1 LAITVL
7 SAMLRA
13 KRAFERAG
21 RKTMTRILATLGLT
35 VGLALG
41 SAACA
46 QAPEASTAP
55 NDYGKTENWLCLPGR
70 QDACAIDQTTTIVQ
84 ADGKTSTEAFKP
96 ATNAPYDCFY
106 IYPTVSTDPGG
117 NSDMVI
123 DEAERKVVEQQLA
136 RFGGQCRLFAPM
148 YRQVTL
154 AALRAVMMG
163 QPSPG
168 NGVLAYGDVRDA
180 WRWYLAHENKGPDG
194 KARGVVLLGHSQGS
208 RMLLDLLKN
217 EVDGKPA
224 QKQMIS
230 AYVLG
235 MNTAVDAKGNFGSIP
250 LCTKA
255 DQAGCIVT
263 YVSFRETSPP
273 PANSRFGKTDEQGRR
288 AGCVNPAALLAGK
301 ASSDPAPLHSYLSS
315 KGFLS
320 SGEPK
325 PFAKGVTVSTPFV
338 SLPGL
343 ISARCASEGEFTY
356 LSVKV
361 NADPADPRTDELTG
375 DVVVAGAV
383 LKDWGLHLIDVNLE
397 MGDMNALVARQ
408 AKAYGAK

>member
-343 ISARCASEGEFTY
+343 ISARCASEGDFTY